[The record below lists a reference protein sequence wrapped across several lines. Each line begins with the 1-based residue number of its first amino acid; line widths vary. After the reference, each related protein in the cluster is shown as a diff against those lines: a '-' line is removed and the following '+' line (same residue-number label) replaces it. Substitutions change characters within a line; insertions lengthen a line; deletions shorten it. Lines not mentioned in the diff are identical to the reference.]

1 MQECPSV
8 RFGTPRQTA
17 HYLERSIHGVTVF
30 VPHTMRDDLELTVSL
45 QRLFFLKRLV
55 LDGWRVL

>member
-1 MQECPSV
+1 
-8 RFGTPRQTA
+8 
-17 HYLERSIHGVTVF
+17 

-45 QRLFFLKRLV
+45 RALPFWKRLV